1 MLWVTKNKKKIKK
14 NTFIINH
21 FVFVCF
27 KLLYFFIIFFCFK
40 SGQTHASQWSASS
53 FSPRYFFIQKQIEN
67 EKKFYFYFIFTK
79 CIKTNKEEKKKR
91 KEKRWVDE
99 CS

>member
-1 MLWVTKNKKKIKK
+1 MYVLN
-14 NTFIINH
+14 
-21 FVFVCF
+21 
-27 KLLYFFIIFFCFK
+27 FFIFLLFFFCFK